1 MSKAVRVGLVLV
13 ALVAIV
19 AIGMSGT
26 VWADKLGA
34 SSQIQAKEGGKIY
47 SQSRPLGT
55 VKGGSIVVPVIPV
68 TGGCTPPVA
77 SVGKLS
83 VTIPCDMTGQALT
96 ELPSSISAPTG
107 KTIVPGTLATLQLA
121 SGGTGNTTS
130 VIVFAY
136 PGLASGQTIAYWNGT
151 AWVTLTAGANGEYTI
166 PAGTPTPVYVAAF
179 SA

>member
-1 MSKAVRVGLVLV
+1 MSKAIRVGLVLV

-34 SSQIQAKEGGKIY
+34 SGQIQAKEGGKTY
-47 SQSRPLGT
+47 SQIRPLGT
-55 VKGGSIVVPVIPV
+55 VIGGPIVVPVIPV
-68 TGGCTPPVA
+68 TGSTTV
-77 SVGKLS
+77 SVGKFS
-83 VTIPCDMTGQALT
+83 VTLPSDMVGQALT

-107 KTIVPGTLATLQLA
+107 ETIVPGTLVTFQLA

-130 VIVFAY
+130 DIVFAY

>member
-1 MSKAVRVGLVLV
+1 MSKALRVGLVLV
-13 ALVAIV
+13 ALGAIV
-19 AIGMSGT
+19 AIGLSGT

-34 SSQIQAKEGGKIY
+34 SSQIQAKEGGKIF

-55 VKGGSIVVPVIPV
+55 VIGGSVVVPVIPV
-68 TGGCTPPVA
+68 TASTTE

-83 VTIPCDMTGQALT
+83 VTLPTDMVGQALT
-96 ELPSSISAPTG
+96 ELPSNISAPTG
-107 KTIVPGTLATLQLA
+107 KTIVPGTLVMLQLA

-130 VIVFAY
+130 DVAFAY

-151 AWVTLTAGANGEYTI
+151 AWVTLTAAANGEYTI

>member
-1 MSKAVRVGLVLV
+1 MSKALRVGLVLV

-26 VWADKLGA
+26 VWADKLGVGI
-34 SSQIQAKEGGKIY
+34 QIQAKGGGKIY

-55 VKGGSIVVPVIPV
+55 VSGGSIVVPVIPV
-68 TGGCTPPVA
+68 TGSTTV
-77 SVGKLS
+77 SVGKFS
-83 VTIPCDMTGQALT
+83 VTLPGDMVGQALT

-107 KTIVPGTLATLQLA
+107 KTIVPGSLVTFQLG

-130 VIVFAY
+130 DIVFAY
-136 PGLASGQTIAYWNGT
+136 PGLASGQTIAYWNGS
-151 AWVTLTAGANGEYTI
+151 AWVTLTEGATGQYTI

>member
-1 MSKAVRVGLVLV
+1 MSKALRVGLVLV

-55 VKGGSIVVPVIPV
+55 VEGGSVVVPVVPVIPV
-68 TGGCTPPVA
+68 TDSATV

-83 VTIPCDMTGQALT
+83 VTLPTDMVGQALT

-107 KTIVPGTLATLQLA
+107 KTIVPGTLVMLQLA

-130 VIVFAY
+130 DIAFAY
-136 PGLASGQTIAYWNGT
+136 PGLASGQTIAYWNGA

-166 PAGTPTPVYVAAF
+166 PAGTPTPVYVAAL